1 MSQSQAIAEAT
12 RDRMFDGDAAARL
25 LGMQVS
31 AIGPGTASVTMP
43 VRAGLL
49 NGFGICQGGLIA
61 TLADTAFAYA
71 CNSFGEVTVASGF
84 DIDLLAPGREGD
96 LLTAHAVM
104 VSQAS
109 RTGVY
114 DVDVRNQNGDRIAVF
129 RGRSCRPKRAP
140 PEPTQA

>member
-25 LGMQVS
+25 LGMQVT
-31 AIGPGTASVTMP
+31 AIAPGTASVTMP

-129 RGRSCRPKRAP
+129 RGRSCRLNRPAP
-140 PEPTQA
+140 APTRV

>member
-12 RDRMFDGDAAARL
+12 RDRMFAGDAAARL

-84 DIDLLAPGREGD
+84 DIELLAPGREGD

-129 RGRSCRPKRAP
+129 RGRSCRLNRPAPTRA
-140 PEPTQA
+140 